1 MTRPTSR
8 LIFLSRK
15 LLEMKLVIVESPAKC
30 TTIKRY
36 LGEDYLVMASL
47 GHIRDLATSGKD
59 GLGVNVAEDFSP
71 TYNINKDKLHIVKEL
86 KNAMSKCDEVILAT
100 DPDREGEAIAWHL
113 AQVLGLDI
121 NSTKRL
127 EFHEITRDSIG
138 EAMLHPRTIDKNL
151 VSSQET
157 RRIID
162 RIIGFKLSTLLFK
175 KIRSRSGG
183 RVQSATLKMIADHD
197 DEIAKFVPEEYWTIN
212 VKINAFKRTFAVNFV
227 SDKGEAV
234 QISNGAQ
241 ASSIVD
247 RIPENLKV
255 INVEKKI
262 KVSDSKEPFITSTL
276 QQEAFSRLKFKTKKT
291 QLIAQQL
298 YEGIEVDGEHVGLI
312 TYMRTDSTRL
322 SPTFVQRATAYITEK
337 FGKEYLGHAKKI
349 RQVSMMQDAH
359 EAIRPTSNHR
369 TPESVRKF
377 LTNDQYNLY
386 KLIYNR
392 TVASLMQ
399 SKKDEQMT
407 IYLGA
412 NDLLFKLDLTRTLFK
427 GYEAIYVD
435 TEKEENHF
443 DYFPDFEVGKEFK
456 VASKEAEQKFTQ
468 APAHYSEAK
477 IVRLMEEV
485 GIGRPSTYASTIDT
499 LRKRKYVDNES
510 GILTITQQG
519 ALTSTV
525 LNKYFPEIINTKYT
539 AQMEKKLDNI
549 EDGSQSRSKILNEF
563 YYPFIEHFNVV
574 SQIMYKEKF
583 VETGDMCPICG
594 APLVIKEGKNGTFIG
609 CSNFPG
615 CKYVQK
621 EETDKNEPTK
631 IGEKCPEC
639 GGDLVLREKNGS
651 TFVSCSNF
659 PKCHYTRKMP
669 TTNVSPTIEDTKPVK
684 DCPDCDGYLIKKK
697 GRYGYFLGCIN
708 YPKCTHMEK
717 IKRNKRK

>member
-1 MTRPTSR
+1 
-8 LIFLSRK
+8 
-15 LLEMKLVIVESPAKC
+15 MKLVIVESPAKC

-36 LGEDYLVMASL
+36 LGEDYQVMASL

-59 GLGVNVAEDFSP
+59 GLGVDVNKDFSP
-71 TYNINKDKLHIVKEL
+71 TYIVNKDKQHIVREL

-113 AQVLGLDI
+113 AQVLGLDVDT
-121 NSTKRL
+121 TKRL
-127 EFHEITRDSIG
+127 EFHEITRDSIS
-138 EAMLHPRTIDKNL
+138 EAMAHPRLINQNL

-197 DEIAKFVPEEYWTIN
+197 EEIAKFVPEEYWVIN
-212 VKINAFKRTFAVNFV
+212 TKINAFDRDFSINLIANN
-227 SDKGEAV
+227 GES
-234 QISNGAQ
+234 IKITNKEQ
-241 ASSIVD
+241 ADNIIA
-247 RIPENLKV
+247 RIPDFLNV
-255 INVEKKI
+255 SNVEKKI
-262 KVSDSKEPFITSTL
+262 KTSDSKEPFITSTL

-291 QLIAQQL
+291 QLVAQQL

-322 SPTFVQRATAYITEK
+322 SPTFVQRATSYIQERY
-337 FGKEYLGHAKKI
+337 GKEFLGHAKKI

-392 TVASLMQ
+392 TLASLME

-407 IYLGA
+407 IYLEG
-412 NDLLFKLDLTRTLFK
+412 NGLLYKLDLTRTLFK
-427 GYEAIYVD
+427 GYEVIYAD
-435 TEKEENHF
+435 NEKEENHF
-443 DYFPDFEVGKEFK
+443 DYFPDFNNGESFK
-456 VASKEAEQKFTQ
+456 VIYKNAEQKFTQ

-499 LRKRKYVDNES
+499 IKKRKYVEDES
-510 GILTITQQG
+510 GILTVTQQG
-519 ALTSTV
+519 SLTSTV
-525 LNKYFPEIINTKYT
+525 LNKYFPEIIDTKYT
-539 AQMEKKLDNI
+539 ALMEKKLDNI
-549 EDGSQSRSKILNEF
+549 EDGSQSRSVILNEF
-563 YYPFIEHFNVV
+563 YYPFIEHFNRV
-574 SQIMYKEKF
+574 SQVMYKEKF
-583 VETGDMCPICG
+583 EEIGKPCPICG
-594 APLVIKEGKNGTFIG
+594 SPLVIKEGKNGTFIG
-609 CSNFPG
+609 CSNFPS

-621 EETDKNEPTK
+621 EEKENTAKS
-631 IGEKCPEC
+631 IGEKCPDC
-639 GGDLVLREKNGS
+639 GGDLLLREKNGS
-651 TFVSCSNF
+651 SFITCSNF
-659 PKCHYTRKMP
+659 PKCRYTRKML
-669 TTNVSPTIEDTKPVK
+669 TSNVSPTVEDAKPVK
-684 DCPDCDGYLIKKK
+684 DCPDCDGYLIRKK
-697 GRYGYFLGCIN
+697 GKYGYFLGCIN
-708 YPKCTHMEK
+708 YPNCNHMERI
-717 IKRNKRK
+717 IKKKRK

>member
-1 MTRPTSR
+1 
-8 LIFLSRK
+8 
-15 LLEMKLVIVESPAKC
+15 MKLVIVESPAKC

-36 LGEDYLVMASL
+36 LGEDYQVMASL

-59 GLGVNVAEDFSP
+59 GLGVDVNNDFSP
-71 TYNINKDKLHIVKEL
+71 TYIINKDKQHIVREL
-86 KNAMSKCDEVILAT
+86 KNAMYKCDEVILAT

-113 AQVLGLDI
+113 AQVLGLDVTT
-121 NSTKRL
+121 TKRL

-138 EAMLHPRTIDKNL
+138 EAMAHPRTINQNL

-197 DEIAKFVPEEYWTIN
+197 EEIAKFVPEEYWVIN
-212 VKINAFKRTFAVNFV
+212 TKINAFKRNFSINLV
-227 SDKGEAV
+227 SDNGESIKITNAE
-234 QISNGAQ
+234 Q
-241 ASSIVD
+241 ANAILA
-247 RIPENLKV
+247 RIPEDLIVDK
-255 INVEKKI
+255 VEKKI

-291 QLIAQQL
+291 QLVAQQL

-322 SPTFVQRATAYITEK
+322 SPTFVQRATAYIQEK

-392 TVASLMQ
+392 TLASLMQ

-407 IYLGA
+407 IFLKG
-412 NDLLFKLDLTRTLFK
+412 NDLLYKLDLTRTVFK
-427 GYEAIYVD
+427 GYEVIYAD

-443 DYFPDFEVGKEFK
+443 DYFPDFDAGESFK
-456 VASKEAEQKFTQ
+456 VIEKNAEQKFTQ

-499 LRKRKYVDNES
+499 IKKRKYVEDES
-510 GILTITQQG
+510 GILTVTQQG

-525 LNKYFPEIINTKYT
+525 LNKYFPEIIDTKYT
-539 AQMEKKLDNI
+539 ALMEKKLDNI
-549 EDGSQSRSKILNEF
+549 EDGNQSRNKILNEF
-563 YYPFIEHFNVV
+563 YYPFIEHFNEV
-574 SQIMYKEKF
+574 SQVMYKEKF
-583 VETGDMCPICG
+583 VETGDKCPVCG

-609 CSNFPG
+609 CSNFPT

-621 EETDKNEPTK
+621 EEKENNATP

-639 GGDLVLREKNGS
+639 GGDILLREKNGS
-651 TFVSCSNF
+651 SFLTCSNF
-659 PKCHYTRKMP
+659 PKCRYTRKML
-669 TTNVSPTIEDTKPVK
+669 TTNTSPIVEDSKPVK
-684 DCPDCDGYLIKKK
+684 ECPDCEGYLVKKK
-697 GRYGYFLGCIN
+697 GKYGYFLGCIN
-708 YPKCTHMEK
+708 YPSCTHMEK
-717 IKRNKRK
+717 IIKKKRK

>member
-1 MTRPTSR
+1 
-8 LIFLSRK
+8 
-15 LLEMKLVIVESPAKC
+15 MKLVIVESPAKC

-36 LGEDYLVMASL
+36 LGEDYQVMASL

-59 GLGVNVAEDFSP
+59 GLGVDVTKDFLP
-71 TYNINKDKLHIVKEL
+71 TYIINKDKQHIVRDL
-86 KNAMSKCDEVILAT
+86 KNAMYKCDEVILAT

-113 AQVLGLDI
+113 AQVLGLDVET
-121 NSTKRL
+121 TKRL
-127 EFHEITRDSIG
+127 EFHEITRDSIS
-138 EAMLHPRTIDKNL
+138 EAMAHPRTINQNL

-197 DEIAKFVPEEYWTIN
+197 EEIAKFVPEEYWVIN
-212 VKINAFKRTFAVNFV
+212 TKINAFRRNFAVNLI
-227 SDKGEAV
+227 SD
-234 QISNGAQ
+234 NGDNIKITNKEQ
-241 ASSIVD
+241 ADAILS
-247 RIPENLKV
+247 RIPSTLKV
-255 INVEKKI
+255 EKVERKI

-291 QLIAQQL
+291 QLVAQQL

-322 SPTFVQRATAYITEK
+322 SPTFVSRATAYIQEK
-337 FGKEYLGHAKKI
+337 FGKEFLGHAKKI

-392 TVASLMQ
+392 TLASLMQ

-407 IYLGA
+407 IYLKG
-412 NDLLFKLDLTRTLFK
+412 NDLLYKLDLTRTVFK
-427 GYEAIYVD
+427 GYEIIYAD

-443 DYFPDFEVGKEFK
+443 DYFPDFADGEEFK
-456 VASKEAEQKFTQ
+456 VIDKSAEQKFTQ

-499 LRKRKYVDNES
+499 IKKRKYVEDES
-510 GILTITQQG
+510 GILTVTQQG

-525 LNKYFPEIINTKYT
+525 LNKYFPEIIDTKYT
-539 AQMEKKLDNI
+539 ALMEKKLDNI
-549 EDGSQSRSKILNEF
+549 EDGNQSRSKILNEF
-563 YYPFIEHFNVV
+563 YYPFIEHFDKV
-574 SQIMYKEKF
+574 SQVMYKEKF
-583 VETGDMCPICG
+583 VETGDKCPVCG
-594 APLVIKEGKNGTFIG
+594 APLVLKEGKNGTFVG
-609 CSNFPG
+609 CSNFPT

-621 EETDKNEPTK
+621 EEKVNNAKEL
-631 IGEKCPEC
+631 GEKCPDC
-639 GGDLVLREKNGS
+639 GGELLIREKNGS
-651 TFVSCSNF
+651 TFVTCSNF
-659 PKCHYTRKMP
+659 PKCRYTRKML
-669 TTNVSPTIEDTKPVK
+669 TTNTSATIEDAKPVK

-697 GRYGYFLGCIN
+697 GKYGYFLGCIN
-708 YPKCTHMEK
+708 YPKCSHMERIPRK
-717 IKRNKRK
+717 KRK

>member
-1 MTRPTSR
+1 
-8 LIFLSRK
+8 
-15 LLEMKLVIVESPAKC
+15 MKLVIVESPAKC

-36 LGEDYLVMASL
+36 LGEDYQVMASL

-59 GLGVNVAEDFSP
+59 GLGVDVNKDFLP
-71 TYNINKDKLHIVKEL
+71 TYIINKDKQHIVREL
-86 KNAMSKCDEVILAT
+86 KNAMYKCDEVILAT

-113 AQVLGLDI
+113 AQVLGLDVET
-121 NSTKRL
+121 TKRL
-127 EFHEITRDSIG
+127 EFHEITRDSIS
-138 EAMLHPRTIDKNL
+138 EAMAHPRTINQNL

-197 DEIAKFVPEEYWTIN
+197 EEIAKFVPEEYWVIN
-212 VKINAFKRTFAVNFV
+212 TKINAFRRNFAVNLV
-227 SDKGEAV
+227 SDNGEN
-234 QISNGAQ
+234 IKITNKDQ
-241 ASSIVD
+241 ADAILA
-247 RIPENLKV
+247 RIPDTLQ
-255 INVEKKI
+255 VEKVERKI

-291 QLIAQQL
+291 QLVAQQL

-322 SPTFVQRATAYITEK
+322 SPTFVSRATAYIQEK
-337 FGKEYLGHAKKI
+337 FGKEFLGHAKKI

-369 TPESVRKF
+369 TPESVRRF

-392 TVASLMQ
+392 TLASLMQ

-407 IYLGA
+407 IYLKG
-412 NDLLFKLDLTRTLFK
+412 NDLLYKLDLTRTVFK
-427 GYEAIYVD
+427 GYEVIYAD

-443 DYFPDFEVGKEFK
+443 DYFPDFADGESFK
-456 VASKEAEQKFTQ
+456 VIDKNAEQKFTQ

-499 LRKRKYVDNES
+499 IKKRKYVEDES
-510 GILTITQQG
+510 GILTVTQQG

-525 LNKYFPEIINTKYT
+525 LNKYFPEIIDTKYT
-539 AQMEKKLDNI
+539 ALMEKKLDNI
-549 EDGSQSRSKILNEF
+549 EDGNQSRSKILNEF
-563 YYPFIEHFNVV
+563 YYPFIEHFDKV
-574 SQIMYKEKF
+574 SQVMYKEKF
-583 VETGDMCPICG
+583 VETGDKCPVCG
-594 APLVIKEGKNGTFIG
+594 APLVLKEGKNGTFVG
-609 CSNFPG
+609 CSNFPT

-621 EETDKNEPTK
+621 EEKVNNAKEL
-631 IGEKCPEC
+631 GEKCPEC
-639 GGDLVLREKNGS
+639 GGELLIREKNGS
-651 TFVSCSNF
+651 TFVTCSNF
-659 PKCHYTRKMP
+659 PKCRYTRKML
-669 TTNVSPTIEDTKPVK
+669 TTNESATIEDAKPVK

-697 GRYGYFLGCIN
+697 GKYGYFLGCIN
-708 YPKCTHMEK
+708 YPKCSHMERIPRK
-717 IKRNKRK
+717 KRK

>member
-1 MTRPTSR
+1 
-8 LIFLSRK
+8 
-15 LLEMKLVIVESPAKC
+15 MKLVIVESPAKC

-36 LGEDYLVMASL
+36 LGEDYQVMASL

-59 GLGVNVAEDFSP
+59 GLGVDVNKDFLP
-71 TYNINKDKLHIVKEL
+71 TYIINKDKQHIVREL
-86 KNAMSKCDEVILAT
+86 KNAMYKCDEVILAT

-113 AQVLGLDI
+113 AQVLGLDVET
-121 NSTKRL
+121 TKRL

-138 EAMLHPRTIDKNL
+138 EAMAHPRTINQNL

-197 DEIAKFVPEEYWTIN
+197 EEIAKFVPEEYWVIN
-212 VKINAFKRTFAVNFV
+212 TKINAFRRNFAINLI
-227 SDKGEAV
+227 SDNGENIKIA
-234 QISNGAQ
+234 NKEQ
-241 ASSIVD
+241 ADSILA
-247 RIPENLKV
+247 RIPETLE
-255 INVEKKI
+255 VEKVERKI

-291 QLIAQQL
+291 QLVAQQL

-322 SPTFVQRATAYITEK
+322 SPTFVSRATAYIQEK
-337 FGKEYLGHAKKI
+337 FGKEFLGHAKKI

-369 TPESVRKF
+369 TPESVRRF

-392 TVASLMQ
+392 TLASLMQ

-407 IYLGA
+407 IYLKG
-412 NDLLFKLDLTRTLFK
+412 NDLLYKLDLTRTVFK
-427 GYEAIYVD
+427 GYEVIYAD

-443 DYFPDFEVGKEFK
+443 DYFPDFADGEEFK
-456 VASKEAEQKFTQ
+456 VIDKNAEQKVTQ

-499 LRKRKYVDNES
+499 IKKRKYVEDES
-510 GILTITQQG
+510 GILTVTQQG

-525 LNKYFPEIINTKYT
+525 LNKYFPEIIDTKYT
-539 AQMEKKLDNI
+539 ALMEKKLDNI
-549 EDGSQSRSKILNEF
+549 EDGNQSRSKILNEF
-563 YYPFIEHFNVV
+563 YYPFIEHFDKV
-574 SQIMYKEKF
+574 SQVMYKEKF
-583 VETGDMCPICG
+583 VETGEKCPVCG
-594 APLVIKEGKNGTFIG
+594 APLVLKEGKNGTFVG
-609 CSNFPG
+609 CSNFPT

-621 EETDKNEPTK
+621 EEKVNNAKEL
-631 IGEKCPEC
+631 GEKCPDC
-639 GGDLVLREKNGS
+639 GGELLIREKNGS
-651 TFVSCSNF
+651 TFVTCSNF
-659 PKCHYTRKMP
+659 PKCRYTRKML
-669 TTNVSPTIEDTKPVK
+669 TTNTSAVVEDAKPVK

-697 GRYGYFLGCIN
+697 GKYGYFLGCIN
-708 YPKCTHMEK
+708 YPKCSHMERIPRK
-717 IKRNKRK
+717 KRK

>member
-1 MTRPTSR
+1 
-8 LIFLSRK
+8 
-15 LLEMKLVIVESPAKC
+15 MKLVIVESPAKC

-36 LGEDYLVMASL
+36 LGEDYQVMASL

-59 GLGVNVAEDFSP
+59 GLGVDVNKDFLP
-71 TYNINKDKLHIVKEL
+71 TYIINKDKQHIVREL
-86 KNAMSKCDEVILAT
+86 KNAMYKCDEVILAT

-113 AQVLGLDI
+113 AQVLGLDVET
-121 NSTKRL
+121 TKRL
-127 EFHEITRDSIG
+127 EFHEITRDSIS
-138 EAMLHPRTIDKNL
+138 EAMAHPRTINKNL

-197 DEIAKFVPEEYWTIN
+197 EEIAKFVPEEYWVIN
-212 VKINAFKRTFAVNFV
+212 TKINAFRRNFSINLV
-227 SDKGEAV
+227 SDNGES
-234 QISNGAQ
+234 IKITTKDQ
-241 ASSIVD
+241 ADAILA
-247 RIPENLKV
+247 RIPETLKV
-255 INVEKKI
+255 EKVERKI

-291 QLIAQQL
+291 QLVAQQL

-322 SPTFVQRATAYITEK
+322 SPTFVSRATAYIQEK
-337 FGKEYLGHAKKI
+337 FGKEFLGHAKKI

-392 TVASLMQ
+392 TLASLMQ

-407 IYLGA
+407 IYLKG
-412 NDLLFKLDLTRTLFK
+412 NDLLYKLDLTRTVFK
-427 GYEAIYVD
+427 GYEVIYAD

-443 DYFPDFEVGKEFK
+443 DYFPDFADGEEFK
-456 VASKEAEQKFTQ
+456 VIDKNAEQKFTQ

-499 LRKRKYVDNES
+499 IKKRKYVEDES
-510 GILTITQQG
+510 GILTVTQQG

-525 LNKYFPEIINTKYT
+525 LNKYFPEIIDTKYT
-539 AQMEKKLDNI
+539 ALMEKKLDNI
-549 EDGSQSRSKILNEF
+549 EDGNQSRSKILNEF
-563 YYPFIEHFNVV
+563 YYPFIEHFDKV
-574 SQIMYKEKF
+574 SQVMYKEKF
-583 VETGDMCPICG
+583 VETGDKCPVCG
-594 APLVIKEGKNGTFIG
+594 APLVLKEGKNGTFVG
-609 CSNFPG
+609 CSNFPT

-621 EETDKNEPTK
+621 EEKVNNAKEL
-631 IGEKCPEC
+631 GEKCPDC
-639 GGDLVLREKNGS
+639 GGELLIREKNGS
-651 TFVSCSNF
+651 TFVTCSNF
-659 PKCHYTRKMP
+659 PKCRYTRKML
-669 TTNVSPTIEDTKPVK
+669 TTNTSATIEDAKPVK

-697 GRYGYFLGCIN
+697 GKYGYFLGCIN
-708 YPKCTHMEK
+708 YPKCSHMERIPRK
-717 IKRNKRK
+717 KRK

>member
-1 MTRPTSR
+1 
-8 LIFLSRK
+8 
-15 LLEMKLVIVESPAKC
+15 MKLVIVESPAKC

-36 LGEDYLVMASL
+36 LGEDYQVMASL

-59 GLGVNVAEDFSP
+59 GLGVDVNKDFLP
-71 TYNINKDKLHIVKEL
+71 TYIINKDKQHIVREL
-86 KNAMSKCDEVILAT
+86 KNAMYKCDEVILAT

-113 AQVLGLDI
+113 AQVLGLDVET
-121 NSTKRL
+121 TKRL
-127 EFHEITRDSIG
+127 EFHEITRDSIS
-138 EAMLHPRTIDKNL
+138 EAMAHPRTINQNL

-197 DEIAKFVPEEYWTIN
+197 EEIAKFIPEEYWVIN
-212 VKINAFKRTFAVNFV
+212 TKINAFRRNFAINLV
-227 SDKGEAV
+227 SDSGENIKIA
-234 QISNGAQ
+234 NKEQ
-241 ASSIVD
+241 ADAILS
-247 RIPENLKV
+247 RIPSTLKV
-255 INVEKKI
+255 EKVEKKI

-291 QLIAQQL
+291 QLVAQQL

-322 SPTFVQRATAYITEK
+322 SPTFVSRATAYIQEK
-337 FGKEYLGHAKKI
+337 FGKEFLGHAKKI

-392 TVASLMQ
+392 TLASLMQ

-407 IYLGA
+407 IYLKG
-412 NDLLFKLDLTRTLFK
+412 NDLLYKLDLTRTVFK
-427 GYEAIYVD
+427 GYEVIYAD

-443 DYFPDFEVGKEFK
+443 DYFPDFADGEEFK
-456 VASKEAEQKFTQ
+456 VIDKNAEQKFTQ

-499 LRKRKYVDNES
+499 IKKRKYVEDES
-510 GILTITQQG
+510 GILTVTQQG

-525 LNKYFPEIINTKYT
+525 LNKYFPEIIDTKYT
-539 AQMEKKLDNI
+539 ALMEKKLDNI
-549 EDGSQSRSKILNEF
+549 EDGNQSRSKILNEF
-563 YYPFIEHFNVV
+563 YYPFIEHFDKV
-574 SQIMYKEKF
+574 SQVMYKEKF
-583 VETGDMCPICG
+583 VETGDKCPVCG
-594 APLVIKEGKNGTFIG
+594 APLVLKEGKNGTFVG
-609 CSNFPG
+609 CSNFPT

-621 EETDKNEPTK
+621 EEKVNNAKEL
-631 IGEKCPEC
+631 GEKCPEC
-639 GGDLVLREKNGS
+639 GGELLIREKNGS
-651 TFVSCSNF
+651 TFVTCSNF
-659 PKCHYTRKMP
+659 PKCHYTRKML
-669 TTNVSPTIEDTKPVK
+669 TTNTSPTIEDAKPVK

-697 GRYGYFLGCIN
+697 GKYGYFLGCIN
-708 YPKCTHMEK
+708 YPKCSHMERIPRK
-717 IKRNKRK
+717 KRK

>member
-1 MTRPTSR
+1 
-8 LIFLSRK
+8 
-15 LLEMKLVIVESPAKC
+15 MKLVIVESPAKC

-36 LGEDYLVMASL
+36 LGEDYQVMASL

-59 GLGVNVAEDFSP
+59 GLGVDVNNDFSP
-71 TYNINKDKLHIVKEL
+71 TYIINKDKQHIVREL
-86 KNAMSKCDEVILAT
+86 KNAMYKCDEVILAT

-113 AQVLGLDI
+113 AQVLGLDVTT
-121 NSTKRL
+121 TKRL

-138 EAMLHPRTIDKNL
+138 EAMAHPRTINQNL

-197 DEIAKFVPEEYWTIN
+197 EEIAKFVPEEYWVIN
-212 VKINAFKRTFAVNFV
+212 TKINAFKRNFSINLV
-227 SDKGEAV
+227 SDNGESIKITNAE
-234 QISNGAQ
+234 Q
-241 ASSIVD
+241 ANAILA
-247 RIPENLKV
+247 RIPEDLIVDK
-255 INVEKKI
+255 VEKKI

-291 QLIAQQL
+291 QLVAQQL

-322 SPTFVQRATAYITEK
+322 SPTFVQRATAYIQEK

-392 TVASLMQ
+392 TLASLMQ

-407 IYLGA
+407 IFLKG
-412 NDLLFKLDLTRTLFK
+412 NDLLYKLDLTRTVFK
-427 GYEAIYVD
+427 GYEVIYAD

-443 DYFPDFEVGKEFK
+443 DYFPDFDAGESFK
-456 VASKEAEQKFTQ
+456 VIEKNAEQKFTQ

-499 LRKRKYVDNES
+499 IKKRKYVEDES
-510 GILTITQQG
+510 GILTVTQQG

-525 LNKYFPEIINTKYT
+525 LNKYFPEIIDTKYT
-539 AQMEKKLDNI
+539 ALMEKKLDNI
-549 EDGSQSRSKILNEF
+549 EDGNQSRNKILNEF
-563 YYPFIEHFNVV
+563 YYPFIEHFNEV
-574 SQIMYKEKF
+574 SQVMYKEKF
-583 VETGDMCPICG
+583 VETGDKCPVCG

-609 CSNFPG
+609 CSNFPT

-621 EETDKNEPTK
+621 EEKENNATP

-639 GGDLVLREKNGS
+639 GGDLLLREKNGS
-651 TFVSCSNF
+651 SFLTCSNF
-659 PKCHYTRKMP
+659 PKCRYTRKML
-669 TTNVSPTIEDTKPVK
+669 TTNTSPIVEDSKPVK
-684 DCPDCDGYLIKKK
+684 ECPDCDGYLVKKK
-697 GRYGYFLGCIN
+697 GKYGYFLGCIN
-708 YPKCTHMEK
+708 YPSCTHMEK
-717 IKRNKRK
+717 IIKKKRK

>member
-1 MTRPTSR
+1 
-8 LIFLSRK
+8 
-15 LLEMKLVIVESPAKC
+15 MKLVIVESPAKC

-36 LGEDYLVMASL
+36 LGDNYVVMASL

-59 GLGVNVAEDFSP
+59 GLGVNVNDDFAP
-71 TYNINKDKLHIVKEL
+71 TYIINKDKQHIVKEL
-86 KNAMSKCDEVILAT
+86 KTAMSKCDEVILAT

-113 AQVLGLDI
+113 AQVLGLDV
-121 NSTKRL
+121 NTTKRL

-138 EAMLHPRTIDKNL
+138 EAMLNPRTIDQNL

-197 DEIAKFVPEEYWTIN
+197 EEIAKFVPEEYWTIN
-212 VKINAFKRTFAVNFV
+212 VKIDAFNRTFSVNLIT
-227 SDKGEAV
+227 DKDEK
-234 QISNGAQ
+234 ITNGVDAQ
-241 ASSIVD
+241 AIVD
-247 RIPENLKV
+247 RIPENLV
-255 INVEKKI
+255 VDHIEKKI

-322 SPTFVQRATAYITEK
+322 SPTFVQRATAYIQEK

-369 TPESVRKF
+369 TPESVRRF

-392 TVASLMQ
+392 TLASLMQ

-407 IYLGA
+407 IFLNGGGLSY
-412 NDLLFKLDLTRTLFK
+412 KLDLTRTLFK
-427 GYEAIYVD
+427 GYEAVYAD
-435 TEKEENHF
+435 GEKEENHF
-443 DYFPDFEVGKEFK
+443 DYFPDFEEGKEFK
-456 VASKEAEQKFTQ
+456 VVYKEAEQKFTQ

-477 IVRLMEEV
+477 IVKLMEEV
-485 GIGRPSTYASTIDT
+485 GIGRPSTYASTIET
-499 LRKRKYVDNES
+499 IRKRKYVDDQS

-525 LNKYFPEIINTKYT
+525 LNKYFPEIVNTKYT
-539 AQMEKKLDNI
+539 AQMESKLDDI
-549 EDGSQSRSKILNEF
+549 ENGSQSRSKILNEF
-563 YYPFIEHFNVV
+563 YYPFIEHFNIV
-574 SQIMYKEKF
+574 SQKMYKEKF
-583 VETGDMCPICG
+583 EETGEKCPICG
-594 APLVIKEGKNGTFIG
+594 APLVIKEGKNGTFVG
-609 CSNFPG
+609 CSNFPS

-621 EETDKNEPTK
+621 EETEKVELVK
-631 IGEKCPEC
+631 IGEQCPEC

-651 TFVSCSNF
+651 TFISCANF
-659 PKCHYTRKMP
+659 PKCRYTRKIP
-669 TTNVSPTIEDTKPVK
+669 NTNVSPTVEDAKPVK

-717 IKRNKRK
+717 IRRTKRK

>member
-1 MTRPTSR
+1 
-8 LIFLSRK
+8 
-15 LLEMKLVIVESPAKC
+15 MKLVIVESPAKC

-36 LGEDYLVMASL
+36 LGDDYLVMASL

-59 GLGVNVAEDFSP
+59 GLGVNIADDFSP
-71 TYNINKDKLHIVKEL
+71 TYIINKDKQHIVKEL
-86 KNAMSKCDEVILAT
+86 KAAMSKCNEVILAT

-113 AQVLGLDI
+113 AQVLGLDVET
-121 NSTKRL
+121 TKRL

-138 EAMLHPRTIDKNL
+138 EAMLHPRTIDQNL

-197 DEIAKFVPEEYWTIN
+197 EEIAKFVPEEYWTIN
-212 VKINAFKRTFAVNFV
+212 VKIDAFKRTFSVNLI
-227 SDKGEAV
+227 SDKDDR
-234 QISNGAQ
+234 ITNGKDAQ
-241 ASSIVD
+241 AIVD
-247 RIPENLKV
+247 RIPENLTV
-255 INVEKKI
+255 DHIEKKI

-322 SPTFVQRATAYITEK
+322 SPTFVGRATAYIQEK
-337 FGKEYLGHAKKI
+337 FGKEY
-349 RQVSMMQDAH
+349 
-359 EAIRPTSNHR
+359 R

-392 TVASLMQ
+392 TLASLMQ

-407 IYLGA
+407 IFLKGG
-412 NDLLFKLDLTRTLFK
+412 DLSYKLDLTRTLFK
-427 GYEAIYVD
+427 GYEAVYAD

-443 DYFPDFEVGKEFK
+443 DYFPDFAEGEQFK
-456 VASKEAEQKFTQ
+456 VVLKEAEQKFTQ

-485 GIGRPSTYASTIDT
+485 GIGRPSTYASTIET

-510 GILTITQQG
+510 GILITTQQG
-519 ALTSTV
+519 NLTSVV
-525 LNKYFPEIINTKYT
+525 LNKYFPEIVNTKYT

-549 EDGSQSRSKILNEF
+549 EDGSQSRSRILNEF
-563 YYPFIEHFNVV
+563 YYPFIEHFNEV
-574 SQIMYKEKF
+574 SKVMYKEAF
-583 VETGDMCPICG
+583 EETGEKCPLCG
-594 APLVIKEGKNGTFIG
+594 APLVIKEGKNGTFVG
-609 CSNFPG
+609 CSNFPT
-615 CKYVQK
+615 CKYVK
-621 EETDKNEPTK
+621 TEEV
-631 IGEKCPEC
+631 EKPELPKSGGLCPEC

-659 PKCHYTRKMP
+659 PKCRYTRKIP
-669 TTNVSPTIEDTKPVK
+669 NTNVSPVAEDNKPVK

-708 YPKCTHMEK
+708 YPKCNHMEK
-717 IKRNKRK
+717 IKRTKRK

>member
-1 MTRPTSR
+1 
-8 LIFLSRK
+8 
-15 LLEMKLVIVESPAKC
+15 MKLVIVESPAKC

-36 LGEDYLVMASL
+36 LGEDYQVMASL

-59 GLGVNVAEDFSP
+59 GLGVDVTKDFLP
-71 TYNINKDKLHIVKEL
+71 TYIINKDKQHIVREL

-113 AQVLGLDI
+113 AQVLGL
-121 NSTKRL
+121 NVETTKRL
-127 EFHEITRDSIG
+127 EFHEITRDSISQ
-138 EAMLHPRTIDKNL
+138 AMANPRTINQNL

-197 DEIAKFVPEEYWTIN
+197 EEIANFVPEEYWTIN
-212 VKINAFKRTFAVNFV
+212 TKIKAFNRTFAVNLV
-227 SDKGEAV
+227 SDNKITNEE
-234 QISNGAQ
+234 Q
-241 ASSIVD
+241 ANAILQQ
-247 RIPENLKV
+247 IPEKLTIEK
-255 INVEKKI
+255 VEKKI

-291 QLIAQQL
+291 QLVAQQL
-298 YEGIEVDGEHVGLI
+298 YEGIEVEGEHVGLI

-322 SPTFVQRATAYITEK
+322 SPTFVERATAYIQER
-337 FGKEYLGHAKKI
+337 FGKEYLGHTKKI

-369 TPESVRKF
+369 TPESVKKF

-386 KLIYNR
+386 KLIYHR
-392 TVASLMQ
+392 TLASLMQ

-407 IYLGA
+407 IYLKG
-412 NDLLFKLDLTRTLFK
+412 NDLLYKLDLTRTLFK
-427 GYEAIYVD
+427 GYEIIYAD

-443 DYFPDFEVGKEFK
+443 DYFPDFADGEEFNVVEK
-456 VASKEAEQKFTQ
+456 NAEQKFTQ

-499 LRKRKYVDNES
+499 IKKRKYVTDES
-510 GILTITQQG
+510 GILTVTQQG
-519 ALTSTV
+519 SLTSTV
-525 LNKYFPEIINTKYT
+525 LNKYFPEIIDTKYT
-539 AQMEKKLDNI
+539 ALMEKKLDNI
-549 EDGSQSRSKILNEF
+549 EDGNQSRNKILNDF
-563 YYPFIEHFNVV
+563 YYPFIEHFNKV

-583 VETGDMCPICG
+583 VETGEKCPVCG

-609 CSNFPG
+609 CSNFPT

-621 EETDKNEPTK
+621 EEKENNATP
-631 IGEKCPEC
+631 IGEKCPSC
-639 GGDLVLREKNGS
+639 GGDLLLREKNGS
-651 TFVSCSNF
+651 SFLTCSNF
-659 PKCHYTRKMP
+659 PKCRYTRKML
-669 TTNVSPTIEDTKPVK
+669 TTNTSPIVEDTKPVK
-684 DCPDCDGYLIKKK
+684 NCPDCDGYLIRKK
-697 GRYGYFLGCIN
+697 GKFGYFLGCIN
-708 YPKCTHMEK
+708 YPSCTHMEK
-717 IKRNKRK
+717 IIKKKRK

>member
-1 MTRPTSR
+1 
-8 LIFLSRK
+8 
-15 LLEMKLVIVESPAKC
+15 MKLVIVESPAKC

-36 LGEDYLVMASL
+36 LGEDYQVMASL

-59 GLGVNVAEDFSP
+59 GLGVDVNKDFLP
-71 TYNINKDKLHIVKEL
+71 TYIINKDKQHIVREL
-86 KNAMSKCDEVILAT
+86 KNAMYKCDEVILAT

-113 AQVLGLDI
+113 AQVLGLDVET
-121 NSTKRL
+121 TKRL
-127 EFHEITRDSIG
+127 EFHEITRDSIS
-138 EAMLHPRTIDKNL
+138 EAMAHPRTINQNL

-197 DEIAKFVPEEYWTIN
+197 EEIAKFVPEEYWVIN
-212 VKINAFKRTFAVNFV
+212 TKINAFRRNFSINLI
-227 SDKGEAV
+227 SDSGES
-234 QISNGAQ
+234 IKITNKEQ
-241 ASSIVD
+241 ADAILA
-247 RIPENLKV
+247 RIPDTLQ
-255 INVEKKI
+255 VEKVERKI

-291 QLIAQQL
+291 QLVAQQL

-322 SPTFVQRATAYITEK
+322 SPTFVSRATSYIQEK
-337 FGKEYLGHAKKI
+337 FGKEFLGHAKKI

-392 TVASLMQ
+392 TLASLMQ

-407 IYLGA
+407 IYLKG
-412 NDLLFKLDLTRTLFK
+412 NDLLYKLDLTRTVFK
-427 GYEAIYVD
+427 GYEVIYAD

-443 DYFPDFEVGKEFK
+443 DYFPDFADGESFK
-456 VASKEAEQKFTQ
+456 VIEKNAEQKFTQ

-499 LRKRKYVDNES
+499 IKKRKYVEDES
-510 GILTITQQG
+510 GILTVTQQG

-525 LNKYFPEIINTKYT
+525 LNKYFPEIIDTKYT
-539 AQMEKKLDNI
+539 ALMEKKLDNI
-549 EDGSQSRSKILNEF
+549 EDGNQSRSKILNEF
-563 YYPFIEHFNVV
+563 YYPFIEHFDKV
-574 SQIMYKEKF
+574 SQVMYKEKF
-583 VETGDMCPICG
+583 VETGEKCPVCG
-594 APLVIKEGKNGTFIG
+594 APLVLKEGKNGTFVG
-609 CSNFPG
+609 CSNFPS

-621 EETDKNEPTK
+621 EEKVNNAKEL
-631 IGEKCPEC
+631 GEKCPDC
-639 GGDLVLREKNGS
+639 GGELLIREKNGS
-651 TFVSCSNF
+651 TFVTCSNF
-659 PKCHYTRKMP
+659 PKCRYTRKML
-669 TTNVSPTIEDTKPVK
+669 TTNTSPTIEDAKPIK

-697 GRYGYFLGCIN
+697 GKYGYFLGCIN
-708 YPKCTHMEK
+708 YPKCSHMERIPRK
-717 IKRNKRK
+717 KRK

>member
-1 MTRPTSR
+1 
-8 LIFLSRK
+8 
-15 LLEMKLVIVESPAKC
+15 MKLVIVESPAKC

-36 LGEDYLVMASL
+36 LGEDYNVMASL

-59 GLGVNVAEDFSP
+59 GLGVDVNKDFSP
-71 TYNINKDKLHIVKEL
+71 TYIVNKDKQHIVREL

-121 NSTKRL
+121 NTTKRL
-127 EFHEITRDSIG
+127 EFHEITRDSIS
-138 EAMLHPRTIDKNL
+138 EAMAHPRVIDQNL

-183 RVQSATLKMIADHD
+183 RVQSATLKMISDHD
-197 DEIAKFVPEEYWTIN
+197 QEIAKFVPEEYWVISTKISAFDREFAIN
-212 VKINAFKRTFAVNFV
+212 LIADNGESIKITNK
-227 SDKGEAV
+227 E
-234 QISNGAQ
+234 Q
-241 ASSIVD
+241 ADNILS
-247 RIPENLKV
+247 RIPDSLKV
-255 INVEKKI
+255 DKVEKKI
-262 KVSDSKEPFITSTL
+262 KTSDSKEPFITSTL

-291 QLIAQQL
+291 QLVAQQL

-322 SPTFVQRATAYITEK
+322 SPTFVQRATAYIQEK
-337 FGKEYLGHAKKI
+337 FGKEYLGHTKKI

-392 TVASLMQ
+392 TLASLMQ

-407 IYLGA
+407 IYLEG
-412 NDLLFKLDLTRTLFK
+412 NGLLYKLDLTRTLFK
-427 GYEAIYVD
+427 GYEVIYAD

-443 DYFPDFEVGKEFK
+443 DYFPDFNDGEEFK
-456 VASKEAEQKFTQ
+456 VISKSSEQKFTQ
-468 APAHYSEAK
+468 PPAHYSEAK

-499 LRKRKYVDNES
+499 IKKRKYVDDEN
-510 GILTITQQG
+510 GILTVTQQG
-519 ALTSTV
+519 SLTANV
-525 LNKYFPEIINTKYT
+525 LNKYFPEIIDTKYT
-539 AQMEKKLDNI
+539 AMMEKKLDNI
-549 EDGSQSRSKILNEF
+549 EDGSQSRSNILNEF

-574 SQIMYKEKF
+574 SQVMYKEKLT
-583 VETGDMCPICG
+583 ETGELCPVCG
-594 APLVIKEGKNGTFIG
+594 SPLVFKEGKNGTFIG
-609 CSNFPG
+609 CSNFPS

-621 EETDKNEPTK
+621 EEKENK
-631 IGEKCPEC
+631 AKSIGEKCPEC
-639 GGDLVLREKNGS
+639 GGDLLLREKNGS
-651 TFVSCSNF
+651 SFITCSNF
-659 PKCHYTRKMP
+659 PKCRYTRKML
-669 TTNVSPTIEDTKPVK
+669 TTNTSPTVEDTKPVK

-697 GRYGYFLGCIN
+697 GKYGYFLGCVN
-708 YPKCTHMEK
+708 YPNCTHMERIVK
-717 IKRNKRK
+717 KKRK

>member
-1 MTRPTSR
+1 
-8 LIFLSRK
+8 
-15 LLEMKLVIVESPAKC
+15 MKLVIVESPAKC

-36 LGEDYLVMASL
+36 LGDNYIVMASL

-59 GLGVNVAEDFSP
+59 GLGVDVKNDFSP
-71 TYNINKDKLHIVKEL
+71 TYIINKDKQHIIREL
-86 KNAMSKCDEVILAT
+86 KAAMDKCDEVILAT

-113 AQVLGLDI
+113 AQVLGLSVE
-121 NSTKRL
+121 NTKRL

-138 EAMLHPRTIDKNL
+138 EAMKHPRTINKSL

-175 KIRSRSGG
+175 KIHSRSAG

-197 DEIAKFVPEEYWTIN
+197 DEIAKFVPEEYWTITT
-212 VKINAFKRTFAVNFV
+212 KIKAFGKEFGVTLISDNGQEVDIKTGEQAHAILNRIGDSLSV
-227 SDKGEAV
+227 SG
-234 QISNGAQ
+234 
-241 ASSIVD
+241 
-247 RIPENLKV
+247 
-255 INVEKKI
+255 VEKKI
-262 KVSDSKEPFITSTL
+262 KISDSKEPFITSTL

-322 SPTFVQRATAYITEK
+322 SPTFVERATAYITEK

-369 TPESVRKF
+369 TPESVRRF

-392 TVASLMQ
+392 TLASLMQ

-407 IYLGA
+407 VYLECNG
-412 NDLLFKLDLTRTLFK
+412 LVFKLDLTRTLFK
-427 GYEAIYVD
+427 GYEAIYKD

-443 DYFPDFEVGKEFK
+443 DYFPDFANDESFDVTLKET
-456 VASKEAEQKFTQ
+456 EQKFTQ
-468 APAHYSEAK
+468 PPAHYSEAK

-499 LRKRKYVDNES
+499 IRKRKYVTDEG
-510 GILTITQQG
+510 GILITTKQG
-519 ALTSTV
+519 VLTSVV
-525 LNKYFPEIINTKYT
+525 LNKYFPEIIDTKYT
-539 AQMEKKLDNI
+539 ALMEKKLDNI
-549 EDGSQSRSKILNEF
+549 EEGNQSRSKILNDF
-563 YYPFIEHFNVV
+563 YFPFIEEFDKV
-574 SQIMYKEKF
+574 SKIMYKESF
-583 VETGDMCPICG
+583 VETGEKCPVCG
-594 APLVIKEGKNGTFIG
+594 APLVIKEGKNGQFVG
-609 CSNFPG
+609 CSNFPE

-621 EETDKNEPTK
+621 PENEGPAPTP

-639 GGDLVLREKNGS
+639 GGELLLRNKNGNS
-651 TFVSCSNF
+651 FITCANF
-659 PKCHYTRKMP
+659 PKCHYTRKVL
-669 TTNVSPTIEDTKPVK
+669 TTNVSPVIEEEKRIK
-684 DCPDCDGYLIKKK
+684 DCPDCDGYLVKKK

-708 YPKCTHMEK
+708 YPKCNHMEK
-717 IKRNKRK
+717 IVKKKRK

>member
-1 MTRPTSR
+1 
-8 LIFLSRK
+8 
-15 LLEMKLVIVESPAKC
+15 MKLVIVESPAKC

-36 LGEDYLVMASL
+36 LGEDYVVMASL

-59 GLGVNVAEDFSP
+59 GLGVDINNGFSP
-71 TYNINKDKLHIVKEL
+71 TYIINKDKQHIVREL
-86 KNAMSKCDEVILAT
+86 KNAMYKCDEVILAT

-121 NSTKRL
+121 NTTKRL

-138 EAMLHPRTIDKNL
+138 EAMAHPRVINQNL

-183 RVQSATLKMIADHD
+183 RVQSATLKMISDHD
-197 DEIAKFVPEEYWTIN
+197 EEIAKFVPEEYWVIN
-212 VKINAFKRTFAVNFV
+212 TKINAFKRNFAVNLLADNGENIKITNGKDANDILARIPDVLKV
-227 SDKGEAV
+227 SD
-234 QISNGAQ
+234 
-241 ASSIVD
+241 
-247 RIPENLKV
+247 
-255 INVEKKI
+255 VEKKI

-291 QLIAQQL
+291 QLVAQQL

-322 SPTFVQRATAYITEK
+322 SPTFVQRATAYIQEK

-392 TVASLMQ
+392 TLASLMQ

-407 IYLGA
+407 IFLKG
-412 NDLLFKLDLTRTLFK
+412 NDLLYKLDLTRTVFK
-427 GYEAIYVD
+427 GYEAIYAD

-443 DYFPDFEVGKEFK
+443 DYFPDFEIGEEFK
-456 VASKEAEQKFTQ
+456 VIEKNAEQKFTQ

-499 LRKRKYVDNES
+499 IKKRKYVSDES
-510 GILTITQQG
+510 GILITTQQG
-519 ALTSTV
+519 SLTSTV
-525 LNKYFPEIINTKYT
+525 LNKYFPEIVDTKYT
-539 AQMEKKLDNI
+539 ALMEKKLDNI
-549 EDGSQSRSKILNEF
+549 EEGSQSRNKILDEF
-563 YYPFIEHFNVV
+563 YYPFIEHFNKV
-574 SQIMYKEKF
+574 SQVMYKEKL
-583 VETGDMCPICG
+583 VETGDKCPVCG
-594 APLVIKEGKNGTFIG
+594 APLVIKEGKNGTFVG
-609 CSNFPG
+609 CSNFPT

-621 EETDKNEPTK
+621 EEKETPNATP
-631 IGEKCPEC
+631 IGEKCPDC
-639 GGDLVLREKNGS
+639 GGELLLREKNGS
-651 TFVSCSNF
+651 SFITCSNF
-659 PKCHYTRKMP
+659 PKCRYTRKIP
-669 TTNVSPTIEDTKPVK
+669 STNTSPSIEDVKPIK
-684 DCPDCDGYLIKKK
+684 DCPDCDGYLVKKK
-697 GRYGYFLGCIN
+697 GKYGYFLGCIN
-708 YPKCTHMEK
+708 YPKCNHMEK
-717 IKRNKRK
+717 IMKKKRK

>member
-1 MTRPTSR
+1 
-8 LIFLSRK
+8 
-15 LLEMKLVIVESPAKC
+15 MKLVIVESPAKC

-36 LGEDYLVMASL
+36 LGEDYQVMASL

-59 GLGVNVAEDFSP
+59 GLGVDVNNDFSP
-71 TYNINKDKLHIVKEL
+71 TYIINKDKQHIVREL
-86 KNAMSKCDEVILAT
+86 KNAMYKCDEVILAT

-113 AQVLGLDI
+113 AQVLGLDV
-121 NSTKRL
+121 NTTKRL

-138 EAMLHPRTIDKNL
+138 EAMAHPRTINQNL

-197 DEIAKFVPEEYWTIN
+197 EEIAKFVPEEYWVIN
-212 VKINAFKRTFAVNFV
+212 TKINAFRRNFSINLI
-227 SDKGEAV
+227 SDNGETIK
-234 QISNGAQ
+234 ISNGEQ
-241 ASSIVD
+241 ANAILA
-247 RIPENLKV
+247 RIPENLIVDK
-255 INVEKKI
+255 VEKKI

-291 QLIAQQL
+291 QLVAQQL

-322 SPTFVQRATAYITEK
+322 SPTFVQRATAFIQEK
-337 FGKEYLGHAKKI
+337 FGKEYLGHGNKI

-392 TVASLMQ
+392 TLASLMQ

-407 IYLGA
+407 IYLKG
-412 NDLLFKLDLTRTLFK
+412 NDLLYKLDLTRTIFK
-427 GYEAIYVD
+427 GYEVIYAD

-443 DYFPDFEVGKEFK
+443 DYFPDFDAGESFK
-456 VASKEAEQKFTQ
+456 VIEKNAEQKFTQ

-499 LRKRKYVDNES
+499 IKKRKYVEDQS
-510 GILTITQQG
+510 GILTVTSQG

-525 LNKYFPEIINTKYT
+525 LNKYFPEIIDTKYT
-539 AQMEKKLDNI
+539 ALMEKKLDNI
-549 EDGSQSRSKILNEF
+549 EDGNQSRNKILNEF
-563 YYPFIEHFNVV
+563 YYPFIEHFNKV
-574 SQIMYKEKF
+574 SQVMYKEKF
-583 VETGDMCPICG
+583 VETGDKCPICG

-609 CSNFPG
+609 CSNFPT

-621 EETDKNEPTK
+621 EEKDNNATP
-631 IGEKCPEC
+631 IGEKCPDC
-639 GGDLVLREKNGS
+639 GGDLLLREKNGS
-651 TFVSCSNF
+651 SFLTCSNF
-659 PKCHYTRKMP
+659 PKCRYTRKML
-669 TTNVSPTIEDTKPVK
+669 TTNTSPTVEDTKPVK

-708 YPKCTHMEK
+708 YPNCTHMERIPRK
-717 IKRNKRK
+717 KRK

>member
-1 MTRPTSR
+1 MTSLYRQVY
-8 LIFLSRK
+8 IFVSEAI
-15 LLEMKLVIVESPAKC
+15 EMKLVIVESPAKC

-36 LGEDYLVMASL
+36 LGEDYTVMASL

-71 TYNINKDKLHIVKEL
+71 TYIINKDKQHIVKEL
-86 KNAMSKCDEVILAT
+86 KGVMNKCDEVILAT

-113 AQVLGLDI
+113 AQVLGLDV
-121 NSTKRL
+121 NTTKRL

-138 EAMLHPRTIDKNL
+138 EAMNHPRTIDQNL

-212 VKINAFKRTFAVNFV
+212 VKINAFDRTFSVNFLN
-227 SDKGEAV
+227 DNEK
-234 QISNGAQ
+234 ITNGDDAHN
-241 ASSIVD
+241 IVD
-247 RIPENLKV
+247 RIPDQLVVDK
-255 INVEKKI
+255 VEKKI

-298 YEGIEVDGEHVGLI
+298 YEGIEVEGEHVGLI

-322 SPTFVQRATAYITEK
+322 SPTFVGRATAYITEK

-392 TVASLMQ
+392 TLASLMQ

-407 IYLGA
+407 IYLTG
-412 NDLLFKLDLTRTLFK
+412 NGLKWKLDLTRTLFK
-427 GYEAIYVD
+427 GYEAVYAD
-435 TEKEENHF
+435 SEKEENHF
-443 DYFPDFEVGKEFK
+443 DYFPDFEAGETFDV
-456 VASKEAEQKFTQ
+456 VSKDAEQKFTQ

-477 IVRLMEEV
+477 IVKLMEEV
-485 GIGRPSTYASTIDT
+485 GIGRPSTYASTIET
-499 LRKRKYVDNES
+499 LRKRKYVDDQS
-510 GILTITQQG
+510 GILTITPQG

-525 LNKYFPEIINTKYT
+525 LNKYFPDIVNTKYT
-539 AQMEKKLDNI
+539 AQMENKLDNI
-549 EDGSQSRSKILNEF
+549 EEGSQSRSKILNEF
-563 YYPFIEHFNVV
+563 YYPFIDHFTEV
-574 SQIMYKEKF
+574 SKVMYKEKF
-583 VETGDMCPICG
+583 TETGDKCPLCG
-594 APLVIKEGKNGTFIG
+594 APLVIKEGKNGTFVG
-609 CSNFPG
+609 CSNFPT

-621 EETDKNEPTK
+621 EETEKVEPTK

-659 PKCHYTRKMP
+659 PKCRYTRKIP
-669 TTNVSPTIEDTKPVK
+669 NTNSSPVTEDAKPVK
-684 DCPDCDGYLIKKK
+684 DCPECDGYLIKKK

-708 YPKCTHMEK
+708 YPKCNHMEK
-717 IKRNKRK
+717 IKRMKRK

>member
-1 MTRPTSR
+1 
-8 LIFLSRK
+8 
-15 LLEMKLVIVESPAKC
+15 MKLVIVESPAKC

-36 LGEDYLVMASL
+36 LGEDYQVMASL

-59 GLGVNVAEDFSP
+59 GLGVDINNDFQP
-71 TYNINKDKLHIVKEL
+71 TYIINKDKQHIVREL
-86 KNAMSKCDEVILAT
+86 KNAMYKCDEVILAT

-113 AQVLGLDI
+113 AQVLGLDVET
-121 NSTKRL
+121 TKRL

-138 EAMLHPRTIDKNL
+138 EAMAHPRTINQNL

-197 DEIAKFVPEEYWTIN
+197 EEIAKFVPEEYWVIN
-212 VKINAFKRTFAVNFV
+212 TKINAFRRNFAVTLI
-227 SDKGEAV
+227 SDNGEAIK
-234 QISNGAQ
+234 ISNGEQ
-241 ASSIVD
+241 ANAILA
-247 RIPENLKV
+247 RIPDNLVVDK
-255 INVEKKI
+255 VEKKI

-291 QLIAQQL
+291 QLVAQQL

-322 SPTFVQRATAYITEK
+322 SPTFVQRATAFIQEK
-337 FGKEYLGHAKKI
+337 FGKEYLGHGNKI

-392 TVASLMQ
+392 TLASLMQ

-407 IYLGA
+407 IYLKG
-412 NDLLFKLDLTRTLFK
+412 NDLVYKLDLTRTIFK
-427 GYEAIYVD
+427 GYEVIYAD

-443 DYFPDFEVGKEFK
+443 DYFPDFDAGESFK
-456 VASKEAEQKFTQ
+456 VIEKNAEQKFTQ

-499 LRKRKYVDNES
+499 IKKRKYVEDQS
-510 GILTITQQG
+510 GILTVTSQG

-525 LNKYFPEIINTKYT
+525 LNKYFPEIIDTKYT
-539 AQMEKKLDNI
+539 ALMEKKLDNI
-549 EDGSQSRSKILNEF
+549 EDGNQSRNKILDEF
-563 YYPFIEHFNVV
+563 YYPFIEHFNKV
-574 SQIMYKEKF
+574 SQVMYKEKF
-583 VETGDMCPICG
+583 VETGDKCPVCG

-609 CSNFPG
+609 CSNFPS

-621 EETDKNEPTK
+621 EEKDNNATP
-631 IGEKCPEC
+631 IGEKCPDC
-639 GGDLVLREKNGS
+639 GGDLLLREKNGS
-651 TFVSCSNF
+651 SFLTCSNF
-659 PKCHYTRKMP
+659 PKCHYTRKML
-669 TTNVSPTIEDTKPVK
+669 TTNASPTIEDTKPVK

-708 YPKCTHMEK
+708 YPKCTHMER
-717 IKRNKRK
+717 IKRTKRK

>member
-1 MTRPTSR
+1 
-8 LIFLSRK
+8 
-15 LLEMKLVIVESPAKC
+15 MKLVIVESPAKC

-36 LGEDYLVMASL
+36 LGENYLVMASL

-59 GLGVNVAEDFSP
+59 GLGVNVADDFSP
-71 TYNINKDKLHIVKEL
+71 TYIINKDKQHIVKEL
-86 KNAMSKCDEVILAT
+86 KAAMSKCNEVILAT

-121 NSTKRL
+121 NTTKRL

-138 EAMLHPRTIDKNL
+138 EAMKHPRTIDQNL

-197 DEIAKFVPEEYWTIN
+197 EEIAKFVPEEYWTIN
-212 VKINAFKRTFAVNFV
+212 VKIDAFKRTFSVNLIT
-227 SDKGEAV
+227 DKDEK
-234 QISNGAQ
+234 ITNGKDAQ
-241 ASSIVD
+241 AIVD
-247 RIPENLKV
+247 RIPENLV
-255 INVEKKI
+255 VDHIEKKI

-298 YEGIEVDGEHVGLI
+298 YEGIEVEGEHVGLI

-322 SPTFVQRATAYITEK
+322 SPTFVQRATAYIQEK

-392 TVASLMQ
+392 TLASLMQ

-407 IYLGA
+407 IFLKG
-412 NDLLFKLDLTRTLFK
+412 DGLTWKLDLTRTLFK
-427 GYEAIYVD
+427 GYEAVYAD

-443 DYFPDFEVGKEFK
+443 DYFPDFEEGKEFK
-456 VASKEAEQKFTQ
+456 VVLKEAEQKFTQ

-477 IVRLMEEV
+477 IVKLMEEV
-485 GIGRPSTYASTIDT
+485 GIGRPSTYASTIET
-499 LRKRKYVDNES
+499 LRKRKYVDDQS

-525 LNKYFPEIINTKYT
+525 LNKYFPDIVNTKYT
-539 AQMEKKLDNI
+539 AQMENKLDNI
-549 EDGSQSRSKILNEF
+549 ENGSQSRSKILNEF
-563 YYPFIEHFNVV
+563 YYPFIELFNVV
-574 SQIMYKEKF
+574 SNKMYKEKF
-583 VETGDMCPICG
+583 EETGEKCPICG
-594 APLVIKEGKNGTFIG
+594 APLVIKEGKNGTFVG
-609 CSNFPG
+609 CSNFPS

-621 EETDKNEPTK
+621 EETEKVELVK
-631 IGEKCPEC
+631 IGEVCPEC

-651 TFVSCSNF
+651 TFISCSNF
-659 PKCHYTRKMP
+659 PKCHYTRKIP
-669 TTNVSPTIEDTKPVK
+669 NTNVSPTIEDAKPVK

-717 IKRNKRK
+717 IKRMKRK